1 MKITINEIAEMA
13 GVSKATVSRVLNQS
27 KPVSDEIR
35 DKVIKVI
42 EETGF
47 NPNSIARSLV
57 IKKTYLIG
65 IVIPEIANPYFSQ
78 LVRGIEDEANA
89 RDYNI
94 VICNADNEFQKE
106 NKSLQVLKNKQVDGI
121 VFLTSHLLEEHN
133 LFFKTNSIPTVIIGT
148 NSKEFNIPFVDIDN
162 FTAAYDVVRYVVSLG
177 HSSIGLIRGPL
188 TYQNVSFFRLE
199 GYKKALQDHGFPFEE
214 HLVKSGDY
222 KFESG
227 YAAMEEFLKQDSKP
241 TVIFAMNDEMAIG
254 AMSCAIDSGLSVP
267 EDISIIG
274 FDDISLA
281 SMVRPM
287 LTTVNQPV
295 YEMGLESI
303 KILINMIQ
311 CPDKKVENVIF
322 PHKIIERQSMSKIKD

>member
-1 MKITINEIAEMA
+1 MKVTISEVAKKA

-35 DKVIKVI
+35 EKVMKVVN
-42 EETGF
+42 ETGF

-89 RDYNI
+89 RGYNI
-94 VICNADNEFQKE
+94 VICNADNEFEKE
-106 NKSLQVLKNKQVDGI
+106 NKSLQVLKSKQVDGI
-121 VFLTSHLLEEHN
+121 IFLTSHLLEEHN
-133 LFFKTNSIPTVIIGT
+133 LFFKGNSIPTVIIGT

-162 FTAAYDVVRYVVSLG
+162 FTAAYDVVRYLISLG

-199 GYKKALQDHGFPFEE
+199 GYKKALQDHGLSFEE
-214 HLVKSGDY
+214 HFVKSGDY
-222 KFESG
+222 KFEGG
-227 YAAMEEFLKQDSKP
+227 YTAMEEFLKQDSKP
-241 TVIFAMNDEMAIG
+241 TAIFAMNDEMAVG
-254 AMSCAIDSGLSVP
+254 AMSCAIDRGVSIP
-267 EDISIIG
+267 KDMSIIG

-287 LTTVNQPV
+287 LTTVHQPV
-295 YEMGLESI
+295 YEMGVESI
-303 KILINMIQ
+303 KSLINIIQ
-311 CPDKKVENVIF
+311 YPNKKVENAIF
-322 PHKIIERQSMSKIKD
+322 AHKIIQRQSTRRIIE